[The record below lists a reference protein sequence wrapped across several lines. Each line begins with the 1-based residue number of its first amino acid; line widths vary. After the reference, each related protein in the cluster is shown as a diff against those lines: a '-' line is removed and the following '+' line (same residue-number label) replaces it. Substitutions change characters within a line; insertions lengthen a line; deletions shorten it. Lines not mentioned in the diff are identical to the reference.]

1 MTTTRVKIC
10 GLTNVPDLDRAI
22 AAGAD
27 AVGVI
32 ADVPVETPRE
42 LSPRRARELVAGV
55 PPFVTSVLVTMPETP
70 AAALDLHRQVGAD
83 AIQIH
88 GTLSPAEVSEL
99 DDRTDA
105 GIIAALD
112 VTSREID
119 AFADAADAILVDTTD
134 EAGGGGTGQ
143 THDWE
148 RTREIRESIDVPL
161 IVAGGLTPA
170 NVGAAIDAVGPF
182 GVDTASG
189 VETTGGEKDHEAVDA
204 FVAQA
209 RNPEVAG

>member
-10 GLTNVPDLDRAI
+10 GLTNAPDLDRAV

-32 ADVPVETPRE
+32 ADVAVETPRE
-42 LSPRRARELVAGV
+42 LSSRRARELVAGV

-70 AAALDLHRQVGAD
+70 AAAIDLHRQVGAD
-83 AIQIH
+83 SIQIH
-88 GTLSPAEVSEL
+88 GSLTPAEIAEL
-99 DDRTDA
+99 VERTDVS
-105 GIIAALD
+105 IIAAID
-112 VTSREID
+112 GSSREID
-119 AFADAADAILVDTTD
+119 AYADAADAILVDTTD
-134 EAGGGGTGQ
+134 ESGGGGTGQ

-148 RTREIRESIDVPL
+148 RTRAIRESIDAPL
-161 IVAGGLTPA
+161 IVAGGLTPE

-189 VETTGGEKDHEAVDA
+189 VERAGGKKDHDAVDA
-204 FVAQA
+204 FVARA
-209 RNPEVAG
+209 RNPGVAG